1 MCQKGDL
8 WFSNMFKNSVKL
20 TKVIVPIPMNG
31 PKTFNA
37 LSKTTQTQALEF
49 YSTNINKSYHTRFR
63 RGVSPV
69 KVPASHSACD
79 NHLLIGQNELRGPD
93 QPDDVEPE
101 HVPYP
106 RLVRKIHLREHYNPH
121 SYVRL
126 VKSTF
131 SLNFTKTFPKWI
143 WVLFQL
149 FLRQSW

>member
-1 MCQKGDL
+1 
-8 WFSNMFKNSVKL
+8 MFKNSVKL

-31 PKTFNA
+31 PKTFKA

-121 SYVRL
+121 SYLWL
-126 VKSTF
+126 VNSTF
-131 SLNFTKTFPKWI
+131 SLNFTKF
-143 WVLFQL
+143 
-149 FLRQSW
+149 FLNGFEFYFNYF